1 MFNNKSLVKLS
12 IGAST
17 LAVALST
24 PAMAQ
29 DAGADA
35 AATDNGN
42 TIIVTANKREQNL
55 QDVPLSVTAI
65 DGEQL
70 EALGVTDLSTLDRLV
85 PGLQFGQSGNDA
97 RPAIRGARTDNVS
110 NQQDPVISFFVDGIY
125 RSRTSQ
131 ALAAFVDV
139 QRVEVLRGPQG
150 TLYGRNSFGGAVN
163 VISNLP
169 VNDLLFGSAITV
181 GNYDRIRA
189 EGFFNAPLSD
199 TLSARIS
206 VAMDSHDGYV
216 KNTFDRSNDIR
227 DKDDT
232 YVRAQ
237 LRWEPTD
244 QLDATLRASLWRQ
257 GGNGGSDFG
266 YFNAGT
272 PINPGGGTFTYAEVL
287 TTTLE
292 RRNPR
297 VGGGNSPSDAGPF
310 SIARDT
316 DFQLDTEQKT
326 LDFEAN
332 YDFGVAAAKVLIGY
346 ADFRTF
352 RTADADLSIFPSGFE
367 YQDDRA
373 KTFSQ
378 ELQFNST
385 GSGPFQWTVGA
396 FHLTD
401 DTVGIFAFDRIF
413 ATDAVTNRPIQTTP
427 APTSDFNSFA
437 EVDTDSLAFYGQ
449 ATYSLTD
456 AIRATGGVRWTRDTK
471 DFSRLTNST
480 FTNPVVFTGTPFR
493 DSATF
498 KKVTWRAGLEAD
510 ITPDNLLY
518 ATASTGFQA
527 GGFNNSADAITG
539 GASFDEQEVT
549 AYEIGSKNTFADGA
563 LTANL
568 SLYWNDFSGLLANQS
583 VNTGPPSNT
592 VLTIS
597 TNAGSARAKGA
608 ELELRY
614 RPDDNL
620 NINLGLTYNDTEYRN
635 YQVREAITGTTQNL
649 RGNRIALTPD
659 FTANLGA
666 DYIVEMAGGAT
677 ITPGFNLYY
686 SSQFSTTDVD
696 YAFAEQGAYAK
707 LDLSVTYT
715 SGNGNWSLQAF
726 GRNVTD
732 EEIFNRTVIFGQN
745 AIVRN
750 YADPA
755 TFGLRLTIK
764 N

>member
-1 MFNNKSLVKLS
+1 MIKNSGLVGLF
-12 IGAST
+12 IGASS
-17 LAVALST
+17 LAMALSA

-29 DAGADA
+29 DSGGASDA
-35 AATDNGN
+35 AEDTDV
-42 TIIVTANKREQNL
+42 IIVTANKREQNI

-65 DGEQL
+65 GGA
-70 EALGVTDLSTLDRLV
+70 ALASAGVSDLGALDKLA

-110 NQQDPVISFFVDGIY
+110 VQQDPVVSFFVDGVY

-139 QRVEVLRGPQG
+139 DRVEVLRGPQG

-163 VISNLP
+163 VISNQP
-169 VNDLLFGSAITV
+169 VNDLRYGASVTV
-181 GNYDRIRA
+181 GNYDRVRA

-199 TLSARIS
+199 TLFARIS
-206 VAMDSHDGYV
+206 VAIDSHDGFV
-216 KNTFDRSNDIR
+216 KNTFDRRNDIR

-232 YVRAQ
+232 YVRGQ
-237 LRWEPTD
+237 LRWEPTSEF
-244 QLDATLRASLWRQ
+244 DATLRASLWKQ

-266 YFNAGT
+266 YFNSGT
-272 PINPGGGTFTYAEVL
+272 PINPGGGAFTYAEALTAVL
-287 TTTLE
+287 NPV
-292 RRNPR
+292 NPR
-297 VGGGNSPSDAGPF
+297 VGGGNSPSDAGPY

-332 YDFGVAAAKVLIGY
+332 YDFGAAAVKLLIGY

-373 KTFSQ
+373 KTFTQ
-378 ELQFNST
+378 ELQINSV
-385 GSGPFQWTVGA
+385 GDGPFQWTIGA
-396 FHLTD
+396 FHLND
-401 DTVGIFAFDRIF
+401 DTTGIFAFDRIF
-413 ATDAVTNRPIQTTP
+413 TTDPLTNRPIQTSP
-427 APTSDFNSFA
+427 APASDFNSFA
-437 EVDTDSLAFYGQ
+437 EVNTDSLAFYGQ
-449 ATYSLTD
+449 ATFSITD
-456 AIRATGGVRWTRDTK
+456 ALRATGGVRWTRDKK
-471 DFSRLTNST
+471 DFARLTNGT

-498 KKVTWRAGLEAD
+498 EKVTWRGGLEAD
-510 ITPDNLLY
+510 LSPDSLLY
-518 ATASTGFQA
+518 ATVSTGFQA

-539 GASFDEQEVT
+539 GASFNEQTVT

-563 LTANL
+563 LIANL
-568 SLYWNDFSGLLANQS
+568 SLFWNEFSGLLANQS

-597 TNAGSARAKGA
+597 TNAGSARARGA
-608 ELELRY
+608 ELELKY

-620 NINLGLTYNDTEYRN
+620 SVSASLALNDAEYKN
-635 YQVREAITGTTQNL
+635 YEIRETISGTTQNL
-649 RGNRIALTPD
+649 RGTRIALTPD
-659 FTANLGA
+659 FIANLGV
-666 DYIVEMAGGAT
+666 DYDFELAGGAT

-686 SSQFSTTDVD
+686 SGEYSTTDVD
-696 YAFAEQGAYAK
+696 YAFSQQGSFAK
-707 LDLSVTYT
+707 VDLSLTYA
-715 SGNGNWSLQAF
+715 SANGNWSVQAF

-732 EEIFNRTVIFGQN
+732 EAIFNRTVIFGQN

-755 TFGLRLTIK
+755 TFGLRLSIK